1 MRFCGPKSVWLF
13 LAAAGWLIW
22 TGSGRGDSWGP
33 PTTEFRS
40 GNRQYVF
47 HVSWPYGKKLSLGKV
62 TAGGEE
68 ELWSRPY
75 VDETWPPC
83 EAYVTD
89 DGQHVVLRDVY
100 HNLGYGK
107 VLVFLGPKGELL
119 KSYELADLLT
129 QDQILETTHSVSSI
143 WWSEPGWFSFLQEQR
158 QFAFVTYHGAMD
170 CFDVATGD
178 RVALDEKRRAE
189 VRSAALKAL
198 LPLLK
203 NGDSSQK
210 TEAAMLCGAMKA
222 TEAVP
227 ELRQLLQ
234 ENAPT
239 SGKAAGLT
247 GMFELMGGP
256 NYADVQ
262 AAAAKALIA
271 VIQIDA
277 VPLIEEQLACAT
289 PATRAVLLGAIASL
303 DGGLY
308 RFHVSKTPDSAF
320 LLATWH
326 RLSKSQ
332 FDDVRKIAVRAILT
346 RDEAQYVY
354 DRPELLKDPDQEM
367 RFQAVRCLVERG
379 DQRAIPLLRD
389 ALHDNYSPIQ
399 TWAFRGLIKFKPDDL
414 DTILRE
420 GLKHKDSF
428 IRSEAVEELVRR
440 GDEKA
445 IARVVDH
452 IAGLKD
458 HKHDAKGTG
467 SEHIYTDEWCRLI
480 IEQKLK
486 AAEPA
491 LRQAYTNPCEEIRR
505 PVSAALAAFGDQAAL
520 KELREFARKGDA
532 LGRSASIEML
542 GLVGDA
548 ESLPMLHEMLTE
560 REPWVR
566 EAAEE
571 AIATLEEKVKGER
584 GD

>member
-1 MRFCGPKSVWLF
+1 
-13 LAAAGWLIW
+13 
-22 TGSGRGDSWGP
+22 
-33 PTTEFRS
+33 
-40 GNRQYVF
+40 VF
-47 HVSWPYGKKLSLGKV
+47 HISWPYGKKLSLGKV
-62 TAGGEE
+62 TAAGEE
-68 ELWSRPY
+68 EQWSRPY

-158 QFAFVTYHGAMD
+158 QFAIVTYHGAMD

-198 LPLLK
+198 MPLLK
-203 NGDSSQK
+203 NGNTSEK
-210 TEAAMLCGAMKA
+210 TEAAALCGAMKA
-222 TEAVP
+222 TEAVS
-227 ELRQLLQ
+227 ELKQLLR

-239 SGKAAGLT
+239 GGRAAGLT
-247 GMFELMGGP
+247 GMSELMGGP

-271 VIQIDA
+271 VIQIEA
-277 VPLIEEQLACAT
+277 IPLIEEQFARAT
-289 PATRAVLLGAIASL
+289 PSTRADLLEAIASL

-308 RFHVSKTPDSAF
+308 FDVTRTPDSAF

-332 FDDVRKIAVRAILT
+332 FDDVQKIAVRAILT

-354 DRPELLKDPDQEM
+354 DRPELLKDSDQQI

-379 DQRAIPLLRD
+379 DQRAIPLLRE
-389 ALHDNYSPIQ
+389 ALHDSYSPIQ

-440 GDEKA
+440 GDEDA
-445 IARVVDH
+445 IARVIDR

-458 HKHDAKGTG
+458 HKHDAKGRG
-467 SEHIYTDEWCRLI
+467 SEHIYTDGWCRLI

-486 AAEPA
+486 TAEPA
-491 LRQAYTNPCEEIRR
+491 LRQAYTNTCEEIRR
-505 PVSAALAAFGDQAAL
+505 PISAALAAFGDQAAL

-532 LGRSASIEML
+532 LDRSASIEML

-548 ESLPMLHEMLTE
+548 ESLPMLREAFQE

-566 EAAEE
+566 EAAGN
-571 AIATLEEKVKGER
+571 AITVLEEKAKEKGK
-584 GD
+584 